1 MFRFIRLLS
10 IFVVIALASV
20 AQADPIGD
28 LSMDSYE
35 AGWYPNFYKGEG
47 PMTCPQTC
55 ETWTGARSEGEYS
68 SEMDESTRRTNVCK
82 VTNREE
88 IILEAIDDPKSHWL
102 YGNQFDDYPVCFVHP
117 AEYKPFKSE
126 LFMCECVRPK
136 EDACEQPDLVVAN
149 IADPVWDSAN
159 GVSVVEVTISNIGG
173 SAAGTFYSRV
183 IDPDTNANDVQGVS
197 GLAAGASVTKT
208 FTFNYWVFDPNAELE
223 ATADYKGI
231 VEECNEDN
239 NQLTYFKEG

>member
-20 AQADPIGD
+20 AQADPIED

-35 AGWYPNFYKGEG
+35 AGWYPNFYKGKG

-55 ETWTGARSEGEYS
+55 EIWTGARSESEYS
-68 SEMDESTRRTNVCK
+68 YEVDKSTRRTNVCK

-88 IILEAIDDPKSHWL
+88 IILEPIDDPKSHWL
-102 YGNQFDDYPVCFVHP
+102 YGNQFDDYPICYVHP
-117 AEYKPFKSE
+117 AEKKPFRSE

-136 EDACEQPDLVVAN
+136 KDACEQPDLVVAK

-159 GVSVVEVTISNIGG
+159 DVSVVKVTISNIGG

-197 GLAAGASVTKT
+197 SLSAGASVTKT
-208 FTFNYWVFDPNAELE
+208 FTFDYWVFDPNAELE
-223 ATADYKGI
+223 ATADYKGM